1 MARTTAPL
9 LSFDAAGQIGKTQVY
24 ASWKGRA
31 YARRY
36 VIPSNPKSTEQT
48 LTRTTFSWLQHAF
61 AYFPTAAVAAWELK
75 ASNNRITANNQWI
88 KDNLALLREETD
100 LNQLVMSPAAGG
112 GVPAGAF
119 TVTPGNDQL
128 QLVLAAPSLPTGWSI
143 VKAHFAVIEDQDPQT
158 ETFYTV
164 SYAERIFEWMRTE
177 IVKRPPP
184 VLPAAD
190 SASPPGRA
198 PNDQPVWRRC
208 ADDDGRWRGP
218 ATPPTAH

>member
-164 SYAERIFEWMRTE
+164 SYAEDASAAYDQTITSLKSAVLYQCAGWFSYLTDTGKTVYGANQRTTG
-177 IVKRPPP
+177 
-184 VLPAAD
+184 L
-190 SASPPGRA
+190 
-198 PNDQPVWRRC
+198 
-208 ADDDGRWRGP
+208 
-218 ATPPTAH
+218 TT